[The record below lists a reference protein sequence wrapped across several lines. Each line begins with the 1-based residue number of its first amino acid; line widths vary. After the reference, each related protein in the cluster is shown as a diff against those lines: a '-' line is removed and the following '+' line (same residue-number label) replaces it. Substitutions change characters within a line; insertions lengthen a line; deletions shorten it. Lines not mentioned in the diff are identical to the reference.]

1 MSGDL
6 VDIANKFGEMLSGDV
21 SPVCSPV
28 VGSR

>member
-21 SPVCSPV
+21 IPSARQLCV
-28 VGSR
+28 

>member
-21 SPVCSPV
+21 SLSARQLCV
-28 VGSR
+28 